1 MPDIGDRVYRK
12 VWWRLVL
19 LLTMLIVLSSIDRVN
34 VSFAA
39 LHMND
44 DLGIDKVVYG
54 QGVSLFFVGYLL
66 FQFPSIWLYRKLGMR
81 LWTAITVVSWGA
93 IAAAMAFIET
103 REQFFVLRFLL
114 GAAES
119 GFAPGVVSFV
129 SRWMPQAYRGRA
141 LGFTLLAVPA
151 SVIIGGPLSGLL
163 MQITW
168 LDLPGWRW
176 MYFLEG
182 VPTILLGLFAFAW
195 LTDHV
200 AKARWLSDEEKAW
213 IIAETD
219 RERAAVGPIADLSVP
234 KLLLQPRLW
243 ALAALWFALLTGSN
257 ALIFWLP
264 QTLKSLTGFDAVTIG
279 WISALPWI
287 GLGLGMFVNAR
298 LSDRA
303 RERVWHSAIP
313 AVAAAGF
320 LVVAISVGAGPAALI
335 CLVSG
340 AVALGASQSVF
351 WTLPARVFAGSP
363 FAITT
368 INLCGNLSGV
378 LTPLAIGAILQQS
391 GSVHLAVFA
400 VAAILI
406 AGAVILVT
414 TVAGHLR
421 NAKEA

>member
-12 VWWRLVL
+12 VWLRLVL
-19 LLTMLIVLSSIDRVN
+19 LLTVLIVLSSIDRVN

-200 AKARWLSDEEKAW
+200 SKARWLGDEEKAW
-213 IIAETD
+213 IVAETD
-219 RERAAVGPIADLSVP
+219 RERAAVGPIADLPVL

-264 QTLKSLTGFDAVTIG
+264 QTLKSLTGFDAVTVG

-320 LVVAISVGAGPAALI
+320 LVVAISAGAGPIALI
-335 CLVSG
+335 CLISG

-351 WTLPARVFAGSP
+351 WTLPARLFAGSP

-368 INLCGNLSGV
+368 INLCGNMSGV
-378 LTPLAIGAILQQS
+378 LTPLAIGALMQQS
-391 GSVHLAVFA
+391 GSIHLAVFA

-406 AGAVILVT
+406 SGAAILVT
-414 TVAGHLR
+414 MVAGHLS

>member
-19 LLTMLIVLSSIDRVN
+19 LLTVLIVLSSIDRVN

-182 VPTILLGLFAFAW
+182 VPTVLLGLFAFAW

-200 AKARWLSDEEKAW
+200 AKARWLSNAEKAW
-213 IIAETD
+213 IVSETD
-219 RERAAVGPIADLSVP
+219 REHAAVGPIADLSVP

-279 WISALPWI
+279 LISALPWI

-303 RERVWHSAIP
+303 QERVWHSAVP

-320 LVVAISVGAGPAALI
+320 LAVAIAAGAGPLALS
-335 CLVSG
+335 CLVLG

-351 WTLPARVFAGSP
+351 WTLPARLFAGSP

-400 VAAILI
+400 VAVILI
-406 AGAVILVT
+406 AGAAILVT

-421 NAKEA
+421 NAKDA

>member
-12 VWWRLVL
+12 VWLRLVL
-19 LLTMLIVLSSIDRVN
+19 LLTVLIVLSSVDRVN

-54 QGVSLFFVGYLL
+54 QGVSMFFVGYLL

-81 LWTAITVVSWGA
+81 LWTGLTVVSWGT
-93 IAAAMAFIET
+93 IATAMAFIET

-129 SRWMPQAYRGRA
+129 SCWMPQAYRGRA

-151 SVIIGGPLSGLL
+151 SVIMGGPLSGLL

-182 VPTILLGLFAFAW
+182 VPTILLGLIAYFW

-200 AKARWLSDEEKAW
+200 AKALWLTEEEKAW
-213 IIAETD
+213 IVSETD
-219 RERAAVGPIADLSVP
+219 RERLAVGPIADLPVLT
-234 KLLLQPRLW
+234 LLLQPRLW

-264 QTLKSLTGFDAVTIG
+264 QTLKSLTGFDAATIG

-298 LSDRA
+298 LSDHA
-303 RERVWHSAIP
+303 RERVWHSAVP
-313 AVAAAGF
+313 AVAAAIF
-320 LVVAISVGAGPAALI
+320 LAIAISAGAGLPALI

-351 WTLPARVFAGSP
+351 WTLPARSFAGAP
-363 FAITT
+363 VAITA

-378 LTPLAIGAILQQS
+378 LTPLTIGAILQQS

-414 TVAGHLR
+414 IVAGHLR
-421 NAKEA
+421 HAKEA